1 VARSNV
7 TGAGSIVLRKDGR
20 VVAEQPLPA
29 LNFDTR
35 GEEGTYRVEVTL
47 PDAPG
52 TPPVPWIVSNPIY
65 VRPDGWG
72 TDISPSTVP
81 APTISLSIQGGPWRV
96 ETDAASTAEV
106 SQSEPPQGPLDFRF
120 RLGDGGHAGQ
130 YAALVVGVG
139 KALTERTHLMLR
151 AQARAPMRVSL
162 QARQPQSGERWQK
175 SVYLDE
181 EVRDVIVP
189 FREMLPVGASG
200 AFDSSKSD
208 TLMFVIDL
216 NNANPGTASAFTIH
230 DLRIER

>member
-1 VARSNV
+1 
-7 TGAGSIVLRKDGR
+7 
-20 VVAEQPLPA
+20 
-29 LNFDTR
+29 
-35 GEEGTYRVEVTL
+35 
-47 PDAPG
+47 
-52 TPPVPWIVSNPIY
+52 
-65 VRPDGWG
+65 
-72 TDISPSTVP
+72 
-81 APTISLSIQGGPWRV
+81 
-96 ETDAASTAEV
+96 
-106 SQSEPPQGPLDFRF
+106 
-120 RLGDGGHAGQ
+120 
-130 YAALVVGVG
+130 
-139 KALTERTHLMLR
+139 
-151 AQARAPMRVSL
+151 MRVSL